1 MSKLKTVP
9 INGDKLRTL
18 IMTSGLSLQEASL
31 KLGFSKGYLTDACR
45 ENRLTIQSMSL
56 IGLVLN
62 IPQVLY
68 EVREEP
74 DPEPEE
80 EEPTEDTAELLRR
93 ILKELKEIKEI
104 MKGERYEQKTWALP
118 FSADPDCSDCGCDD
132 HNLAK

>member
-45 ENRLTIQSMSL
+45 ENRLTIQSMRL

-74 DPEPEE
+74 DPEPDE

-104 MKGERYEQKTWALP
+104 VKGERYEQKTWALP
-118 FSADPDCSDCGCDD
+118 FSADPDCGDCSCDD

>member
-9 INGDKLRTL
+9 INGEKLRTI

-62 IPQVLY
+62 IPQALY
-68 EVREEP
+68 EVRDDPDP
-74 DPEPEE
+74 DPEEEAEPES
-80 EEPTEDTAELLRR
+80 TEDILRM
-93 ILKELKEIKEI
+93 ILKELKEIKKI
-104 MKGERYEQKTWALP
+104 VKGEDYEQKTWALP
-118 FSADPDCSDCGCDD
+118 FSADSDRCGCDIPVD
-132 HNLAK
+132 SVK